1 MSKQDDF
8 YDKLKESLEVAT
20 DFPSEYLF
28 KFIVPT
34 TKNQLSEVKQV
45 FEMSGAVIR
54 TKNSKTNKY
63 VSISIS
69 IKMSKESYLCDSF
82 NNTKAGI
89 RISFGRNRIHN

>member
-69 IKMSKESYLCDSF
+69 IRMSSSEAIIEKYKEVSEIE
-82 NNTKAGI
+82 GI
-89 RISFGRNRIHN
+89 ISL

>member
-69 IKMSKESYLCDSF
+69 IEMSSSEAIIEKYKEVSEIE
-82 NNTKAGI
+82 GI
-89 RISFGRNRIHN
+89 ISL

>member
-45 FEMSGAVIR
+45 FDMSGAVIR
-54 TKNSKTNKY
+54 TKKSKTNKY

-69 IKMSKESYLCDSF
+69 IKMSSSEAIIEKYKEV
-82 NNTKAGI
+82 TEIEGI
-89 RISFGRNRIHN
+89 ISL